1 MTRPTGIVDRS
12 SPPAGASGPPPVRL
26 DGQTSRDIGVRWVGM
41 SIALLILYL
50 AAPDRFDGAV
60 LVMVAVL
67 GLALDLRSPL
77 CLRNYFLLYTG
88 GLLLLG
94 GLLYPD
100 LPSYPM
106 DGTLYMATFLLGYVS
121 YRWSLRRRVP
131 EDKVGSDLSGP
142 IRGSLEVLLWIT
154 VALQVLRVG
163 VLVRQYG
170 VRGFFSGAELVSR
183 FQSFTE
189 SNSTVGVIIHIALTA
204 LLAATAAIY
213 FEHCLQ
219 TGQAPRFRL
228 LVLTLIVLPTISL
241 QRFSLILNCFLLISF
256 YACYRRGPGR
266 AAQPRS
272 TLRRFLPAA
281 CIVLVAV
288 ALAVLIGQIR
298 AKGLV
303 EGGAQ
308 TAPDNTLAVVV
319 KSEFTPVLFYK
330 NAKENI
336 DLLGYRYGGNIV
348 GALVTRLVPR
358 TIWEDKPVTTAEFY
372 ARVLALDLLERGF
385 VLAPS
390 IFGVAFLN
398 FGLTGTALL
407 MLFLGVGAAYFDRG
421 YVSRLYRRMPAFL
434 LVATWAFSLLRDD
447 LATSL
452 ISVLLTFG
460 LYKFFRSLFVR
471 LSSRYS
477 AAVPSPGSRV
487 AVDAAGP

>member
-1 MTRPTGIVDRS
+1 MTRQTATVDGTAE
-12 SPPAGASGPPPVRL
+12 PDAGPPGSRVRL
-26 DGQTSRDIGVRWVGM
+26 DKETSRDIGVRWVGM
-41 SIALLILYL
+41 SVALLILYL

-100 LPSYPM
+100 LPSYPI
-106 DGTLYMATFLLGYVS
+106 DGTLYMATFLLGYAS
-121 YRWSLRRRVP
+121 YRWSLRRRDPVNR
-131 EDKVGSDLSGP
+131 VGNDLSGP
-142 IRGSLEVLLWIT
+142 IGGSLEVLVWIT
-154 VALQVLRVG
+154 VALQVVRVA
-163 VLVRQYG
+163 VLIRQYG
-170 VRGFFSGAELVSR
+170 IRGFFSGAELVSR

-204 LLAATAAIY
+204 LLAATAAVY

-219 TGQAPRFRL
+219 TGHTPRFRL

-266 AAQPRS
+266 SAQPRS
-272 TLRRFLPAA
+272 TLRRFLPAVSM
-281 CIVLVAV
+281 VLVAV
-288 ALAVLIGQIR
+288 AVAVLIGQIR

-303 EGGAQ
+303 EGGTQ
-308 TAPDNTLAVVV
+308 TAPENTLAVVV

-358 TIWEDKPVTTAEFY
+358 SIWADKPVTTAEFY
-372 ARVLALDLLERGF
+372 ARVLAPDLLERGF

-407 MLFLGVGAAYFDRG
+407 MLVLGVGAAYFDRG

-452 ISVLLTFG
+452 VSVLLTFG
-460 LYKFFRSLFVR
+460 IYKFFRTFFVR

-477 AAVPSPGSRV
+477 VAGPSPSSRP
-487 AVDAAGP
+487 AVEAGGR